1 MELAL
6 LAWFVLFPIL
16 SGIIASKKGRS
27 VVGWV
32 LLGLLFGVFS
42 FLVLIFLPENRP
54 AVEAQSLAPQS
65 RGYRQRSW
73 FQMGFTLNATL
84 VIGFGIRWNPNLVE
98 NRQAAS

>member
-32 LLGLLFGVFS
+32 LLGLLFGIFS
-42 FLVLIFLPENRP
+42 FLVLIFLPENRQ
-54 AVEAQSLAPQS
+54 AVEAQYLAS
-65 RGYRQRSW
+65 HLRSCRQRSW
-73 FQMGFTLNATL
+73 FQRGFTLKAAL